1 MFSFSKFRLSD
12 SRMFI
17 LFFVQTSKFLLP
29 KKYYDLYNDD
39 DDVLIDTQ
47 QQDADDIC
55 LIKDENIQDSIKVY
69 SAINSTLLNYF
80 IFVYCMR
87 FFK

>member
-1 MFSFSKFRLSD
+1 MFSFSKFRFVV
-12 SRMFI
+12 RFENV
-17 LFFVQTSKFLLP
+17 FFVQTSKFLLP

-69 SAINSTLLNYF
+69 SAINSTLLDYF
-80 IFVYCMR
+80 IFVCRMR